1 MEKKLKNAADKIKMP
16 DKMKQRI
23 INAAEL
29 AEKQRVRADN
39 DDYIEVVR
47 SSERITTKTRLIKTV
62 SAIAACAVL
71 VGGIGTTGFLLHRQ
85 NKGNLTSGEVSG
97 SACRSCPFG
106 DFGEFEY
113 RFDANDKAYSKYSPE
128 TYAKL
133 SDFLN
138 KFNWG
143 ESVETPEDKENK
155 VFYSGWQDYVIS
167 WEIGDTPPVL
177 YNIDIAN
184 DGYVYYREIMSD
196 FESGKFKIIEKKW
209 YKIDFEA
216 FNSGV
221 KEILALDPVSQFGDF
236 SQFSYKFDAG
246 DGKDGSYSDE
256 IYAQL
261 SDFLNSFNWGDAL
274 DDSEIKK
281 DSRYLKFE
289 KYEEDYD
296 YIKKVKVLDN
306 EDRVYIITRYTPQGY
321 SKIVIVNGG
330 YVSYTDFSNEIATD
344 GVCLITDSECYKI
357 DFEAFDRGITDILTG
372 KSDTAV
378 SDTLTGEDD
387 SITTEL
393 GEKCETDGWEYLIKN
408 VDVTKSGEGM
418 TPFPEGHYS
427 CNENGDLTCDS
438 SYIIA
443 DMELTNK
450 SSEDRSLYMNST
462 RIDLYNYN
470 AEELDFKTSMEA
482 TAYTFN
488 GERSIY
494 AGDFF
499 KTDFKAGE
507 TKTFRVGYVI
517 DDEYLDKNYDIIRI
531 EINHSGVADPDKNIR
546 YYKLGENTNLNVI
559 AQKQAKPNTE
569 AFEYAELL
577 FGQHERLTPTDEEG
591 KAKFEDFVRND
602 FVKMLEPTSSDDIVR
617 GVTYSILT
625 SYSLDDNKSRQ
636 ADYFIFT
643 DGFVQCNEYKT
654 DENGKIQLTNTE
666 KYKIDVDKLESVL
679 KDEIGVE
686 LPEYREINI
695 NKVD

>member
-16 DKMKQRI
+16 DDMKQRI
-23 INAAEL
+23 ISAAEL
-29 AEKQRVRADN
+29 AEKQRVKADN

-106 DFGEFEY
+106 DFVEFDY
-113 RFDANDKAYSKYSPE
+113 SFDAGDGKYGKYSDE

-143 ESVETPEDKENK
+143 SEAEAPKDRDINADVEEKMYDIKWTK
-155 VFYSGWQDYVIS
+155 
-167 WEIGDTPPVL
+167 GDTPPVEC
-177 YNIDIAN
+177 NIHIAN
-184 DGYVYYREIMSD
+184 DGYVCYM
-196 FESGKFKIIEKKW
+196 ESMMDYDGAMKAIEEKW

-216 FNSGV
+216 FNNGI
-221 KEILALDPVSQFGDF
+221 KDILAKREGGPTPFGDF
-236 SQFSYKFDAG
+236 TTFDYKLGGNDAKYN
-246 DGKDGSYSDE
+246 DMSAETRAK
-256 IYAQL
+256 L
-261 SDFLNSFNWGDAL
+261 SDFLNKFDWGEEMSPDVL
-274 DDSEIKK
+274 TEEEKNMSTINLHQLE
-281 DSRYLKFE
+281 SRGNGRLYDLAVFE
-289 KYEEDYD
+289 VGYAVYNVSTVTYVKGEGEVIEQE
-296 YIKKVKVLDN
+296 YIKLY
-306 EDRVYIITRYTPQGY
+306 RVDY
-321 SKIVIVNGG
+321 
-330 YVSYTDFSNEIATD
+330 
-344 GVCLITDSECYKI
+344 
-357 DFEAFDRGITDILTG
+357 EAFDRGITDILTG

-378 SDTLTGEDD
+378 SDTLTGEVDR
-387 SITTEL
+387 ITTEL
-393 GEKCETDGWEYLIKN
+393 GERCETDGWEYLIKN

-418 TPFPEGHYS
+418 TPFKEGYYS

-488 GERSIY
+488 GEHSIY

-531 EINHSGVADPDKNIR
+531 EINHSGVADNTENIR

-577 FGQHERLTPTDEEG
+577 FGQHERLTPTDVEG

-602 FVKMLEPTSSDDIVR
+602 FVKMLEPTSSDDIVS
-617 GVTYSILT
+617 GITYSILT
-625 SYSLDDNKSRQ
+625 SYSLDDKKSRQ

-643 DGFVQCNEYKT
+643 DGFVACNEYKT

>member
-1 MEKKLKNAADKIKMP
+1 MDKKLKNAADKIRMP
-16 DKMKQRI
+16 EDMKQRI
-23 INAAEL
+23 ISAAEL
-29 AEKQRVRADN
+29 AEKNHVNTDN
-39 DDYIEVVR
+39 DGYIDVV
-47 SSERITTKTRLIKTV
+47 SSAERVDPRKNIVRTI

-85 NKGNLTSGEVSG
+85 NSTQMSGSEVSG
-97 SACRSCPFG
+97 TECRSCPFG
-106 DFGEFEY
+106 DFSEFDY
-113 RFDANDKAYSKYSPE
+113 SFDAGDGKYGRYSAE

-143 ESVETPEDKENK
+143 EELVMSEAENDDET
-155 VFYSGWQDYVIS
+155 GLQDLVYEKYTIT
-167 WEIGDTPPVL
+167 WTKGDTPPVNCNIYVSKTGYVL
-177 YNIDIAN
+177 YNEDIEYLET
-184 DGYVYYREIMSD
+184 DEDHFIESRSYR
-196 FESGKFKIIEKKW
+196 
-209 YKIDFEA
+209 IDF
-216 FNSGV
+216 N
-221 KEILALDPVSQFGDF
+221 
-236 SQFSYKFDAG
+236 
-246 DGKDGSYSDE
+246 
-256 IYAQL
+256 
-261 SDFLNSFNWGDAL
+261 
-274 DDSEIKK
+274 
-281 DSRYLKFE
+281 
-289 KYEEDYD
+289 
-296 YIKKVKVLDN
+296 
-306 EDRVYIITRYTPQGY
+306 
-321 SKIVIVNGG
+321 
-330 YVSYTDFSNEIATD
+330 
-344 GVCLITDSECYKI
+344 
-357 DFEAFDRGITDILTG
+357 AFDRGITDILTG

-393 GEKCETDGWEYLIKN
+393 GEKCETEGWEYLIKN

-450 SSEDRSLYMNST
+450 SSDDRSLYMNST

-531 EINHSGVADPDKNIR
+531 EINHSGMAASDKNIR
-546 YYKLGENTNLNVI
+546 YYNLGEDTNLNVI

-591 KAKFEDFVRND
+591 MAKFEDFVRND

-625 SYSLDDNKSRQ
+625 SYRLDDNKSRQ
-636 ADYFIFT
+636 ENYFIFR
-643 DGFVQCNEYKT
+643 DGFVECREYKIYEKT
-654 DENGKIQLTNTE
+654 DEQFLIGTKNYQ
-666 KYKIDVDKLESVL
+666 IDVDKLESVL